1 MSLKFSNEIESRVR
15 KIIGNRKLDQE
26 RILIEK
32 AGEKFR
38 ESCKELPEFVC
49 TVCHHMMF
57 KNGFHEFHADS
68 YKKLKGLCLNV
79 LEEKYQFRDNSKVD
93 DCGNVKEFICQNC
106 DRDLKKGVLPA
117 QAVAN
122 NLEVPDVP
130 DVLKGLTRLEVR
142 CIALRIPFMNIRALR
157 KGGLGKI
164 SGACVNV
171 PASLEPIAEVLPCVP
186 QDTELILLKFKRM
199 LSSKSN
205 YLYDYI
211 RPKRVMDALKWLKAN
226 NSLYKDIIID
236 EDWFRKFEGDDL
248 YEDVCEEKN
257 PLRESID
264 EGMLGDGND
273 GNEEGCNEAEDS
285 VTDDSHDSGSDDDE
299 ANMME
304 AQAEENRR
312 AEIRIGGSVT
322 CMQIEDLDEA
332 VFCIALGEGSIPKY
346 ILMDEKFE

>member
-1 MSLKFSNEIESRVR
+1 M
-15 KIIGNRKLDQE
+15 
-26 RILIEK
+26 
-32 AGEKFR
+32 
-38 ESCKELPEFVC
+38 
-49 TVCHHMMF
+49 
-57 KNGFHEFHADS
+57 
-68 YKKLKGLCLNV
+68 
-79 LEEKYQFRDNSKVD
+79 
-93 DCGNVKEFICQNC
+93 
-106 DRDLKKGVLPA
+106 
-117 QAVAN
+117 
-122 NLEVPDVP
+122 
-130 DVLKGLTRLEVR
+130 
-142 CIALRIPFMNIRALR
+142 
-157 KGGLGKI
+157 
-164 SGACVNV
+164 NV
-171 PASLEPIAEVLPCVP
+171 PASLEPIAEVLPHVP

-205 YLYDYI
+205 YLCDYI

-248 YEDVCEEKN
+248 YEDICEESEKN
-257 PLRESID
+257 PLREPID

-304 AQAEENRR
+304 AQVEENRR

-346 ILMDEKFE
+346 ILMGEKFE